1 MGTFIRMSDSFR
13 EQLYNIN
20 CSNKQQQSLVR
31 NDKRQSGIKEE
42 DEEEEDLFIFNDTLL
57 SHRTHP
63 H

>member
-13 EQLYNIN
+13 EQLYNSN

-42 DEEEEDLFIFNDTLL
+42 DEEEEDLFIFNDTC
-57 SHRTHP
+57 
-63 H
+63 